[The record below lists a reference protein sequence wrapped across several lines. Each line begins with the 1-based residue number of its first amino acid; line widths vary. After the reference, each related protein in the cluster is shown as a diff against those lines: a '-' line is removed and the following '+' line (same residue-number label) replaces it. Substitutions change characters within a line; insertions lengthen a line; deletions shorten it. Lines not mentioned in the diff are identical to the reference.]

1 MNDRDDD
8 DDDDDDADPMVI
20 EIDDGCA
27 RWNDGRTTLYEHPY
41 SFLELEESQSDSSHS
56 RKVLLG
62 V

>member
-1 MNDRDDD
+1 MNDHDD

-20 EIDDGCA
+20 GIDDGCV
-27 RWNDGRTTLYEHPY
+27 RWSAGRTTLSGHPY
-41 SFLELEESQSDSSHS
+41 NFLELEESQSDSSGD